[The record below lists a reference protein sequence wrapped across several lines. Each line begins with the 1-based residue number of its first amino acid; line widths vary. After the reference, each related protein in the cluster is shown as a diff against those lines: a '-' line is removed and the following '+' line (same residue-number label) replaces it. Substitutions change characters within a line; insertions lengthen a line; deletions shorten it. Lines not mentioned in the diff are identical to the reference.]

1 MNLWENARL
10 AWSGLLANKMRSLLT
25 MLGIII
31 GIASVIAILTVG
43 DGMTNSVYSS
53 MGSLGANNI
62 EVYVW
67 LKEQPDGSYIY
78 MDYGD
83 GDYITDEM
91 LDALKAR
98 YPGAISSIALY
109 EPMDNGRVQRG
120 ENYANVSMMGC
131 NTEMLATQSIDVIA
145 GRNFLDRDI
154 ERARH
159 VAIVSDKLVN
169 NMFGGDVN
177 AALGQEVVV
186 YTNSYDNTSAIYSFT
201 VIGVYK
207 YENNSMMGA
216 GSTGEKDITTSLY
229 IPISTAKR
237 LTHAANGYSDM
248 LLATTQGVDN
258 VTFTDQAVDFLNQ
271 YYKDNQYF
279 EVTAYSMESMLNEL
293 NSMLGTITLAL
304 SVIAGISLLVGGI
317 GVMNIMLVSVT
328 ERTREIGT
336 RKALG
341 ATNNQIRAQFVV
353 ESMIICLIGG
363 GIGIL
368 LGGTLGYAGSSL
380 LQMPSLPGISS
391 IAVSVGFS
399 LGIGLFFGYYPAN
412 KAAKL
417 DPIEALRYE

>member
-62 EVYVW
+62 EVYLQV
-67 LKEQPDGSYIY
+67 KEQPDGSYVY
-78 MDYGD
+78 PDNYAD
-83 GDYITDEM
+83 SYITDEM
-91 LDALKAR
+91 LQALRDR
-98 YPGAISSIALY
+98 YPGAITNIATY
-109 EPMDNGRVQRG
+109 QSMDSGKVQRG
-120 ENYANVSMMGC
+120 EDYANVNMMGI
-131 NTEMLATQSIDVIA
+131 NEDLLATQSLELVA
-145 GRNFLDRDI
+145 GRNIMARDM

-169 NMFGGDVN
+169 NMFGGDIN
-177 AALGQEVVV
+177 GALGQEVVV
-186 YTNSYDNTSAIYSFT
+186 YTSQSGIYSFT
-201 VIGVYK
+201 VVGVYR
-207 YENNSMMGA
+207 YENSGGMGA
-216 GSTGEKDITTSLY
+216 STASEKDISTNLF

-237 LTHAANGYSDM
+237 LTHAEPGYDDM
-248 LLATTQGVDN
+248 LLTTAQGVDN
-258 VTFTDQAVDFLNQ
+258 ITFTDQILSFLNQ
-271 YYKDNQYF
+271 YYVNDQYF
-279 EVTAYSMESMLNEL
+279 QVAAYSMESMLEQL

>member
-62 EVYVW
+62 EVYLQV
-67 LKEQPDGSYIY
+67 KEQPDGSYVY
-78 MDYGD
+78 PDNYAD
-83 GDYITDEM
+83 SYITDEM
-91 LDALKAR
+91 LQALRDR
-98 YPGAISSIALY
+98 YPGAITNIATY
-109 EPMDNGRVQRG
+109 QSMDSGKVQRG
-120 ENYANVSMMGC
+120 EDYANVNMMGI
-131 NTEMLATQSIDVIA
+131 NEDLLATQSLELVA
-145 GRNFLDRDI
+145 GRNIMVRDM

-169 NMFGGDVN
+169 NMFGGDIN
-177 AALGQEVVV
+177 GALGQEVVV
-186 YTNSYDNTSAIYSFT
+186 YTSQSGIYSFT
-201 VIGVYK
+201 VVGVYR
-207 YENNSMMGA
+207 YENSGGMGA
-216 GSTGEKDITTSLY
+216 STASEKDISTNLF

-237 LTHAANGYSDM
+237 LTHAEPGYDDM
-248 LLATTQGVDN
+248 LLTTAQGVDN
-258 VTFTDQAVDFLNQ
+258 ITFTDQILSFLNQ
-271 YYKDNQYF
+271 YYVNDQYF
-279 EVTAYSMESMLNEL
+279 QVAAYSMESMLEQL

>member
-1 MNLWENARL
+1 MNLYENARL

-43 DGMTNSVYSS
+43 DGMTGAVYGS

-62 EVYVW
+62 EVYVRV
-67 LKEQPDGSYIY
+67 KEQPDGSYIY
-78 MDYGD
+78 TEYSE

-91 LDALKAR
+91 LDALQAR
-98 YPGAISSIALY
+98 YPGAITSIATY
-109 EPMDNGRVQRG
+109 QMMDSGKVQRG
-120 ENYANVSMMGC
+120 SDYANVSMMGI
-131 NTEMLATQSIDVIA
+131 NEGLLATQSLELVA
-145 GRNFLDRDI
+145 GRNLLERDI
-154 ERARH
+154 DRARN

-186 YTNSYDNTSAIYSFT
+186 YTNQSGIYSFT
-201 VIGVYK
+201 VVGVYK
-207 YENNSMMGA
+207 YETNSMMGA
-216 GSTGEKDITTSLY
+216 SNASEKDISTNLF

-237 LTHAANGYSDM
+237 LTHADDGYDDM
-248 LLATTQGVDN
+248 LLTTAQGVDN
-258 VTFTDQAVDFLNQ
+258 ITFTDQIVDFLNQ
-271 YYKDNQYF
+271 YYKNNQYF
-279 EVTAYSMESMLNEL
+279 QVAAYSMESMLKEL

-341 ATNNQIRAQFVV
+341 ATNSQIRAQFVV

-363 GIGIL
+363 AIGIL

-380 LQMPSLPGISS
+380 LQMPSMPGLSS

-399 LGIGLFFGYYPAN
+399 LAIGLFFGYYPAN

>member
-62 EVYVW
+62 KVYLQV
-67 LKEQPDGSYIY
+67 KEQPDGSYVY
-78 MDYGD
+78 PDNYAD
-83 GDYITDEM
+83 SYITDEM
-91 LDALKAR
+91 LQALRDR
-98 YPGAISSIALY
+98 YSGAITNIATY
-109 EPMDNGRVQRG
+109 QSMDSGKVQRG
-120 ENYANVSMMGC
+120 EDYANVNMMGI
-131 NTEMLATQSIDVIA
+131 NEDLLATQSLELVA
-145 GRNFLDRDI
+145 GRNIMARDM

-169 NMFGGDVN
+169 NMFGGDIN
-177 AALGQEVVV
+177 GALGQEVVV
-186 YTNSYDNTSAIYSFT
+186 YTSQSGIYSFT
-201 VIGVYK
+201 VVGVYR
-207 YENNSMMGA
+207 YENSGGMGA
-216 GSTGEKDITTSLY
+216 STASEKDISTNLF

-237 LTHAANGYSDM
+237 LTHAEPGYDDM
-248 LLATTQGVDN
+248 LLTTAQGVDN
-258 VTFTDQAVDFLNQ
+258 ITFTDQILSFLNQ
-271 YYKDNQYF
+271 YYVNDQYF
-279 EVTAYSMESMLNEL
+279 QVAAYSMESMLEQL

>member
-43 DGMTNSVYSS
+43 DGMTGAVYGS

-62 EVYVW
+62 EVYVRV
-67 LKEQPDGSYIY
+67 KEQSDGSYVY
-78 MDYGD
+78 VDYSE

-91 LDALKAR
+91 LDALRAR
-98 YPGAISSIALY
+98 YPGAIGSIALY
-109 EPMDNGRVQRG
+109 ESMDSGKVQRG
-120 ENYANVSMMGC
+120 SDYANVSMMGC
-131 NTEMLATQSIDVIA
+131 NAEMLATQSIDVIA

-169 NMFGGDVN
+169 NMFGGDFN

-186 YTNSYDNTSAIYSFT
+186 YTQNSGIYSFT
-201 VIGVYK
+201 VVGVYR
-207 YENNSMMGA
+207 YETNSMMGA
-216 GSTGEKDITTSLY
+216 GNASEKDITTGLY

-237 LTHAANGYSDM
+237 LTHSDPGYYDI

-258 VTFTDQAVDFLNQ
+258 VTFTDQIVSFLNQ
-271 YYKDNQYF
+271 YYANNQYF
-279 EVTAYSMESMLNEL
+279 EVAAYSMESMLKEL

-341 ATNNQIRAQFVV
+341 ATNGQIRSQFVV

-363 GIGIL
+363 AIGMV
-368 LGGTLGYAGSSL
+368 LGGVLGYAGSSL
-380 LQMPSLPGISS
+380 LGMPGLPSFSS